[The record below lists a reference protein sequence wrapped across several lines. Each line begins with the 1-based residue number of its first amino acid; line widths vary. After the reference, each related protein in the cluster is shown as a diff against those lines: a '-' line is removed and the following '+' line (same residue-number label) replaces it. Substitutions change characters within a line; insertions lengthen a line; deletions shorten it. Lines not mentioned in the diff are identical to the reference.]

1 MKKLLFALVLSAF
14 LSFMCAG
21 QSSSYNSPELMRGF
35 DAYRRA
41 DWTNAMFFLRK
52 ACADRKTASDELLY
66 MLIMSEMYAG
76 EYSAAKADCDVF
88 FMRYPDSRYNSYIH
102 YQDGRA
108 LHFLNQNENSVLV
121 LSDFCHQNPDHDL
134 YASALYWIAECFY
147 DEYNFDSARGL
158 YERIVNDYPNDAKV
172 VDAQYRIEMIDQRA
186 REEKLLYLLKVT
198 GEETLAAREDYE
210 RQLRLYQAEDKLG
223 LKKQLL
229 DAQRRV
235 SELENQLAAE
245 KNYSASVQKQS
256 GSRGQYMEQPI
267 VVTQYMGDGQ
277 SENEVEALK
286 RKARQLQ
293 YILNEQLKGE

>member
-1 MKKLLFALVLSAF
+1 MKKCFLVFAACCF
-14 LSFMCAG
+14 LCINLTAQG
-21 QSSSYNSPELMRGF
+21 ASYNSPELMRGF
-35 DAYRRA
+35 EAYRKA

-52 ACADRKTASDELLY
+52 ACADPKNSSDELLY

-76 EYSAAKADCDVF
+76 EYPAAKADCDTF
-88 FMRYPDSRYNSYIH
+88 FMKYPESRYTSYIH

-134 YASALYWIAECFY
+134 YPSALYWIAECFY

-172 VDAQYRIEMIDQRA
+172 VDAQYRIEMIDQRG

-223 LKKQLL
+223 LKKQLVDAQKRVAELEAQL
-229 DAQRRV
+229 DA
-235 SELENQLAAE
+235 E
-245 KNYSASVQKQS
+245 KTYSANVQRKS
-256 GSRGQYMEQPI
+256 SSRSYYADQPI
-267 VVTQYMGDGQ
+267 IVPPEGSDGQ
-277 SENEVEALK
+277 SESELEALK

-293 YILNEQLKGE
+293 FILNEQLKGE